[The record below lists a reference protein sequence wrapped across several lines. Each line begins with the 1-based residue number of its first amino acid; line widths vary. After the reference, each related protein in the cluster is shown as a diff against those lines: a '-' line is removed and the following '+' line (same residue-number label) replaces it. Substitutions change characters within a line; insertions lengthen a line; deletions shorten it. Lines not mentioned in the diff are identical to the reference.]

1 MLDRVSEFWVALLND
16 LILVNY
22 NIVVELLIQGMAQ
35 MIREDVCSV
44 MPAEYECDM
53 HFDVYWNAIVMAM
66 TDPTDGYWSASHLC
80 KVGAVLLFNLSVSNN
95 IKFCMF

>member
-1 MLDRVSEFWVALLND
+1 
-16 LILVNY
+16 
-22 NIVVELLIQGMAQ
+22 

-44 MPAEYECDM
+44 MPTEYECDM

-80 KVGAVLLFNLSVSNN
+80 KVGAVLLLICQLESLE
-95 IKFCMF
+95 

>member
-1 MLDRVSEFWVALLND
+1 
-16 LILVNY
+16 
-22 NIVVELLIQGMAQ
+22 MAQ

-80 KVGAVLLFNLSVSNN
+80 KVGAVLLFYFH
-95 IKFCMF
+95 KFISFKYLYVLILLF